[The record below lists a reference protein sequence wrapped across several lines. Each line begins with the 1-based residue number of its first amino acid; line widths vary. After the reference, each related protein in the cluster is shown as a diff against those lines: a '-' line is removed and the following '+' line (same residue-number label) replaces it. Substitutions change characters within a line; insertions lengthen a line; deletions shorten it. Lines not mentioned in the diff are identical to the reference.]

1 MGISKYNT
9 EKEDSL
15 RKVMSFIVDHTDI
28 PTIFSFKECSHAIL
42 GPTINFWGYKTTIAI
57 FSQNDIVVK
66 TITPSKTKIV
76 KYFDNWSDCEH
87 FIDLINADRR
97 Y

>member
-42 GPTINFWGYKTTIAI
+42 GPTINF
-57 FSQNDIVVK
+57 
-66 TITPSKTKIV
+66 
-76 KYFDNWSDCEH
+76 
-87 FIDLINADRR
+87 
-97 Y
+97 